1 MLIRTHLVKALYSN
15 LLGPKL
21 GHNEMIEEPFL
32 KYELGILNSSFIS
45 NAHDEHHQKILDSEI
60 NLDPAEIKNEQF
72 TPPDYENT
80 DGDNNLRQEIDAEL
94 NPRSGALSL
103 GLHFVLEGDKPRF
116 KICITWARY
125 VQDKQFGDVP
135 RMFQRHSNFFVTD
148 WIRSDSDDECIELK
162 NNINESIVTH
172 PGVFLHILKRKIK
185 DSEKYVIKIFLE
197 NRTKYDTSKTQLE
210 KDRVFQPQIRVVTEN
225 STLADLDLDYE
236 NVDTITHNDDDL
248 IYQNVRTKARGFLC
262 AAIWKEVD
270 PEKEQNSE
278 IGKISWPDSLSVPE
292 NIRKMFTNPN
302 IRTEFLPL
310 YTILQPDQSEKP
322 AFNADILSQTW
333 DPNEIENILSPIV
346 INYSKWIGSQK
357 QILDEKRDRGDV
369 SGRLKSIG
377 DKNLQECIAANKRIR
392 KGIDFLKSNERAKAA
407 FCFMNA
413 VMNDKRTNEEGESL
427 NWREFQMAFILQSL
441 RGVSGKSQEE
451 QSLIDVLWFPTGG
464 GKTEAYLGI
473 VIFAM
478 AYRRLMA
485 DNEYRNDGGVSVIS
499 RYTLRLLTIQQF
511 QRSLGA
517 IVAADI
523 RRVENWLPNDAQH
536 GTEKISD
543 SHIRQKFEEGT
554 LWGNQRFSIGIWI
567 GDTTPKNFAY
577 TTASQGKKILNSEG
591 ALLPQWHDVRRHS
604 KESGDPAQI
613 QTCPVCKN
621 ILCISKALESSRKPV
636 TLTWIINTCKSID
649 DLQNIPKKQFERENA
664 ITLTSK
670 PLFNFISDSAE
681 GGHIY
686 RMSLEMI
693 SAQNKQPLD
702 RDTVDK
708 WWKDIVQP
716 NLDPNPENNSL
727 ESTCASMPGYFF
739 LKVPGSRRPH
749 DFAIFCTNK
758 ECKLNKTRWFEKIE
772 DTYDTIVPEPFR
784 INDPRYMSR
793 SVPISAFTYDEQIY
807 LKCPS
812 FLIATVDKFA
822 NLPFEPK
829 CASLF
834 GNVDTVHPVYGYGR
848 RIIFEAPLLQ
858 INKNSRVDIPPEE
871 LHNVS
876 GFNPPSLILQDE
888 LHLIEGPLGSMV
900 GVYEM
905 AVDVLST
912 NNNLRPKYIASSAT
926 IKEAKTQVGTIF
938 RRDIAT
944 FPPIGINSSDNYFSK
959 IDEDISCVAQQ
970 PGRLYLGIASS
981 KSTITLP
988 IKTQSIIMSEIHKI
1002 RSNPEDYGLS
1012 NHTKKEINEEI
1023 EPYWT
1028 FVSYFTDLQLLSKF
1042 TNFYPENIKDN
1053 VLHWSP
1059 TQIFNSG
1066 DRSPNNSVPPGL
1078 RLFPFKSDK
1087 DIEVFSLS
1095 IYCTNNTGKIKI
1107 AIYKDGDPIGNN
1119 MHRFDYQDCREGE
1132 NVFHLSSCPIE
1143 IKNGDKIWIAVINDS
1158 NNTSF
1163 EMVSQEKNSLESIY
1177 CTDPNTDDFPDSF
1190 GKLDVLMKDSI
1201 KISLNSS
1208 RRDLEEKNCIQLS
1221 SATKS
1226 EELARNLDRLKER
1239 LAVDCLQT
1247 SPVFGTGIDV
1257 DRLGLMEIMNQPKTN
1272 SGYIQ
1277 SSGRVGRSKPGLVI
1291 NWLRAGRARD
1301 LNHYENFIGYHKMLH
1316 RFVEP
1321 ITASPFSEKA
1331 MELCLGP
1338 IMVSILRNARF
1349 VLDVPVNPHWIH
1361 SDGPLRM
1368 AQHNNDP
1375 EIEAMGKALE
1385 AIASS
1390 QFIAEFRQMKKERF
1404 KQIFGELKGRWH
1416 QMAKDFQD
1424 DRARPFEYSERRPHA
1439 QPSKN
1444 VVLGSPN
1451 HADLG
1456 LDFVYGNAP
1465 NSLRQ
1470 TESVSTFYRSQD
1482 RSVQIRPSQF
1492 IVRYGPGSLISD
1504 KISTWAVPN
1513 LQALVQNLKNVG
1525 NFTDQNTR
1533 GDTGLDK
1540 YEVNDSRMKRIIHKF
1555 NSKTDLKKLRL
1566 FSLPSNSSLTV
1577 NDLKPVY
1584 HCDTFPS
1591 WAICH
1596 NKTHPSKRVLVKI
1609 SYENNRQVVKCPECH
1624 SLSNGKFSTDFYSSR
1639 YVLACKKGHLGDVDW
1654 KFEVH
1659 RSKGSN
1665 CKGDTFEWIASGSND
1680 DVRIVCLGHWNEHTN
1695 SFVRS
1700 NCKSSTTFIE
1710 LKTRSKNGQMSCNGR
1725 FVESAN
1731 SFQEC
1736 QKNGGVS
1743 LAKMVSKAQMSLRM
1757 PVITTTME
1765 IQRYKSILLKCYLP
1779 LKQFI
1784 VSIGLSNPNFTK
1796 DDFITRLE
1804 ESKGMLSEI
1813 NNSLIRQTRTTP
1825 DSVFNDVIEDVKK
1838 EHAKINEKQ
1847 KSLTEYQSLEE
1858 ELSSLENQTRDQGL
1872 GSQIGPED
1880 PPTDIRFPIRFSSY
1894 GLKFEAMPFEN
1905 IRVTQV
1911 QSGYTREV
1919 QPPTPTR
1926 SLQTL
1931 SEQNDM
1937 LRIGEIVSHS
1947 EKYTDEHG
1955 NIWYLANQL
1964 QGEGIF
1970 IHLDPTEHTD
1980 AMDVFKKSETKPFKN
1995 WKKIHDE
2002 TVNKNNL
2009 LSQHY
2014 KNKEKSEQ
2022 HIESL
2027 ELEKIFTNPLFVW
2040 WHSFTHELINQLSI
2054 DSGFMG
2060 VSLGER
2066 VYCVQKRSG
2075 CYSAGL
2081 FIYASTP
2088 GADGTLGGLTSLVNS
2103 EILPKIVNRVLNKIR
2118 SCSNDP
2124 VCSDRQ
2130 INDNRR
2136 TGAAC
2141 HICLM
2146 NSETSCSYQNK
2157 FLDRN
2162 IILETS

>member
-1 MLIRTHLVKALYSN
+1 MLIRTHLVKALYGN

-21 GHNEMIEEPFL
+21 GHDEMIEEPFL

-45 NAHDEHHQKILDSEI
+45 NSRDEHNPKILDSEI
-60 NLDPAEIKNEQF
+60 NPDPAEIKNEQF
-72 TPPDYENT
+72 TSPDDENT
-80 DGDNNLRQEIDAEL
+80 EDYNNLRQEIDTEL
-94 NPRSGALSL
+94 NPKLGSLSL

-116 KICITWARY
+116 KICLTWARY
-125 VQDKQFGDVP
+125 IQDKQFGDVP
-135 RMFQRHSNFFVTD
+135 RMFQRHPNFFVTD
-148 WIRSDSDDECIELK
+148 WIRADSNDEYIELK
-162 NNINESIVTH
+162 NNINESIVTY
-172 PGVFLHILKRKIK
+172 PGIFLHILKRKIK
-185 DSEKYVIKIFLE
+185 NSKKYVVKIFLE

-225 STLADLDLDYE
+225 STLVDLDSDYE
-236 NVDTITHNDDDL
+236 DADKTIYNNDDL
-248 IYQNVRTKARGFLC
+248 LYQNVRTKARGFLC
-262 AAIWKEVD
+262 AAVWQEVD

-278 IGKISWPDSLSVPE
+278 IGKMSWPDSLSVPE
-292 NIRKMFTNPN
+292 NIRKIFTNPN

-310 YTILQPDQSEKP
+310 YTILQPDQSEKS
-322 AFNADILSQTW
+322 AFNANILSQTW
-333 DPNEIENILSPIV
+333 NPSEIENILSPIV
-346 INYSKWIGSQK
+346 ANYSKWIESQK
-357 QILDEKRDRGDV
+357 QILDEKRDSGDV
-369 SGRLKSIG
+369 NDRLKSIG
-377 DKNLQECIAANKRIR
+377 DKNLQECIVTNKRIHN
-392 KGIDFLKSNERAKAA
+392 GIDFLKSNERARAA

-441 RGVSGKSQEE
+441 RGVSGESKDE

-485 DNEYRNDGGVSVIS
+485 DNEHRNDGGVSVIS

-517 IVAADI
+517 IVAADV
-523 RRVENWLPNDAQH
+523 RRVENWLPNDAQR
-536 GTEKISD
+536 GIGKISD

-554 LWGNQRFSIGIWI
+554 LWGNQRFSIGMWI
-567 GDTTPKNFAY
+567 GGNTTPKNFSY
-577 TTASQGKKILNSEG
+577 TTALKGKKILNSEG
-591 ALLPQWHDVRRHS
+591 ALLPQWHDIRKHS
-604 KESGDPAQI
+604 EESGDPAQI

-621 ILCISKALESSRKPV
+621 ILCISKALKSPGKPV
-636 TLTWIINTCKSID
+636 TLTWIINTCKSTD

-670 PLFNFISDSAE
+670 PIFNFICDSAE

-686 RMSLEMI
+686 RMSLEMVP
-693 SAQNKQPLD
+693 ARNKQPLD

-758 ECKLNKTRWFEKIE
+758 ECKLNKTKWFEKIE
-772 DTYDTIVPEPFR
+772 DTYDAIVPEPFR
-784 INDPRYMSR
+784 INDPRYTSR

-848 RIIFEAPLLQ
+848 RIIFEAPLMQ
-858 INKNSRVDIPPEE
+858 INKNKRVDILPEE
-871 LHNVS
+871 LHDVL

-905 AVDVLST
+905 AVGILST
-912 NNNLRPKYIASSAT
+912 NNNSRPKYIASSAT

-959 IDEDISCVAQQ
+959 IGEDISCVAQQ

-1002 RSNPEDYGLS
+1002 KSRPEDYELS
-1012 NHTKKEINEEI
+1012 NCTREEI
-1023 EPYWT
+1023 RDEVEPYWT

-1042 TNFYPENIKDN
+1042 TNFYPENVKDN

-1059 TQIFNSG
+1059 TQIFNSVNK
-1066 DRSPNNSVPPGL
+1066 SPNNSLLPGL

-1087 DIEVFSLS
+1087 DIEIFSLS
-1095 IYCTNNTGKIKI
+1095 VYCANSTGKIKI

-1119 MHRFDYQDCREGE
+1119 LYRSDYQNCRTGE
-1132 NVFHLSSCPIE
+1132 NIFYLSSCPIE
-1143 IKNGDKIWIAVINDS
+1143 IKNADKIWIAVINDS
-1158 NNTSF
+1158 NATSF
-1163 EMVSQEKNSLESIY
+1163 EMTSQEKNSLENIY
-1177 CTDPNTDDFPDSF
+1177 FMDPSTDDFPDSF
-1190 GKLDVLMKDSI
+1190 DKLDVLAKDSI

-1226 EELARNLDRLKER
+1226 EELSRNLDRLKER

-1338 IMVSILRNARF
+1338 IMVSILRNARS
-1349 VLDVPVNPHWIH
+1349 VLGVPISPHWIH

-1368 AQHNNDP
+1368 AQHSNDP
-1375 EIEAMGKALE
+1375 EINAIERALE
-1385 AIASS
+1385 EIVSS

-1416 QMAKDFQD
+1416 QMAKDLQD
-1424 DRARPFEYSERRPHA
+1424 DRTRPFEYSERKPHA
-1439 QPSKN
+1439 QPSNN

-1482 RSVQIRPSQF
+1482 KPVQIRPSQF

-1513 LQALVQNLKNVG
+1513 LQTLVRNLKNVG
-1525 NFTDQNTR
+1525 NFTAQNTS
-1533 GDTGLDK
+1533 GDTELNK

-1555 NSKTDLKKLRL
+1555 NSKADLKKLRL

-1584 HCDTFPS
+1584 RCDTFPS

-1596 NKTHPSKRVLVKI
+1596 NKAHPSKRVLAKI

-1624 SLSNGKFSTDFYSSR
+1624 NLPNGKFSTDFYSSR
-1639 YVLACKKGHLGDVDW
+1639 YVLACKKGHLEDVDW
-1654 KFEVH
+1654 KFEIH
-1659 RSKGSN
+1659 RSKGSD

-1680 DVRIVCLGHWNEHTN
+1680 NARIVCLGHWNERTN

-1700 NCKSSTTFIE
+1700 NCQSFTTFIE
-1710 LKTRSKNGQMSCNGR
+1710 LKTRSKNGQMNCNGQ
-1725 FVESAN
+1725 FVESAG
-1731 SFQEC
+1731 SFHGC
-1736 QKNGGVS
+1736 QKIDGIS

-1765 IQRYKSILLKCYLP
+1765 IQRYNSILFEQYLP
-1779 LKQFI
+1779 LTQFI
-1784 VSIGLSNPNFTK
+1784 VSVGLFSPNFTK
-1796 DDFITRLE
+1796 NDFITRLE
-1804 ESKGMLSEI
+1804 ESKGTISGI
-1813 NNSLIRQTRTTP
+1813 TNSLIRQTRAAP
-1825 DSVFNDVIEDVKK
+1825 DPVFYDVIEDIKK
-1838 EHAKINEKQ
+1838 YNAKTNEKQ

-1858 ELSSLENQTRDQGL
+1858 ELASLENQTRDQGL

-1880 PPTDIRFPIRFSSY
+1880 PPTDIRFPISFSVY
-1894 GLKFEAMPFEN
+1894 GLNFEAMPFEN

-1919 QPPTPTR
+1919 QPPTRP
-1926 SLQTL
+1926 LQNPD
-1931 SEQNDM
+1931 EQNDM

-1947 EKYTDEHG
+1947 EKYPDEHG

-1970 IHLDPTEHTD
+1970 IHLNPAKHTD
-1980 AMDVFKKSETKPFKN
+1980 AMDVFQKSETKSFKS
-1995 WKKIHDE
+1995 WKKIHGE
-2002 TVNKNNL
+2002 TVNKNDL
-2009 LSQHY
+2009 LLQHY

-2022 HIESL
+2022 QIESL
-2027 ELEKIFTNPLFVW
+2027 EFEKIFTNPLFVW

-2075 CYSAGL
+2075 DYSAGL

-2103 EILPKIVNRVLNKIR
+2103 EILPKIISKVLNKIR

-2130 INDNRR
+2130 INDSRR